1 MITIIIGYRIFFSR
15 QRQLAVS
22 FICRLPTDYF
32 QLSMIRIEDVI
43 EKVERNRPE
52 PDIDLIRR
60 AYLFSALHHRGQKR
74 ASGEPYLV
82 HPLEVADILA
92 DMRLDEISVSTG
104 LLHDVVEDT
113 LVDLDTI
120 REYFGDEV
128 TRLVDGLTKIAH
140 ISNLSKEKQQAEN
153 VRKMVLAMITDVR
166 VVLIKLADRLHNM
179 RTMQFLKPEKRA
191 RISQETLDIYAPI
204 AHRLGMGK
212 VRSELEDLSFQ
223 NLYPEEYKKLSNEVE
238 ERRSELEATLEKIT
252 ELIKQKLTENDVP
265 FVEVEGRVKRL
276 YSLWKKLKKRKLT
289 IEEVYDLIAA
299 RIITPNDK
307 KNCYLALSVIHDIWT
322 PVPER
327 FKDWIGNPRDNLYQS
342 LHTSVIGDNGLSF
355 EVQIRTEEMHQVAE
369 EGVAAHW
376 KYKES
381 KPGKREEDASL
392 DELRKTVEKLLL
404 PLVESTRETEDSEDF
419 IESLKLDLYPKDVYA
434 FTPRGKIIQLPRGAT
449 PIDFAYAIHSEVGD
463 NCTGA
468 KIKGRIVP
476 LRTELQNGDVVEVL
490 TTPNSKPS
498 RDWLNSVVTSKARNR
513 IRHWIAEQQ
522 RVESIEIGRKL
533 LEKEVDKFRLSPKK
547 LIANDDEMKR
557 IANEYG
563 LGRGEDLLASIGY
576 GKTLPRNVLAKFLG
590 AEKFAE
596 LDPEKKKET
605 RLESSVKAVKK
616 FIGLGEDAIIV
627 KGVDNLLTN
636 RAHCCNPLR
645 GEEIVGYISLGKGIV
660 VHNKRCKN
668 LQQLMV
674 NRERIIDVEWAKG
687 DGKEIQSVR
696 LLATTENRTGMLA
709 GITNA
714 IADIK
719 TGIRDAR
726 AEVSKNDRGLI
737 EVTIEVFDKKHLDK
751 VITSVE
757 QVPGVIAVERVNF

>member
-1 MITIIIGYRIFFSR
+1 
-15 QRQLAVS
+15 
-22 FICRLPTDYF
+22 
-32 QLSMIRIEDVI
+32 MIRIEDVI
-43 EKVERNRPE
+43 EKVEKNRPE
-52 PDIDLIRR
+52 PDVDLIRR

-82 HPLEVADILA
+82 HPLEVANILA
-92 DMRLDEISVSTG
+92 EMRLDETSVSTG

-120 REYFGDEV
+120 REYFGDEI

-223 NLYPEEYKKLSNEVE
+223 NLYPEEYKKLSREVE
-238 ERRSELEATLEKIT
+238 SRRTELEATLEEIT
-252 ELIKQKLTENDVP
+252 ELIKYKLKENDVP

-342 LHTSVIGDNGLSF
+342 LHTSVIGDSGQSF
-355 EVQIRTEEMHQVAE
+355 EVQIRTDEMHRVAE

-381 KPGKREEDASL
+381 KLGKREEDESL

-404 PLVESTRETEDSEDF
+404 PLVESTQETEDSEDF

-434 FTPRGKIIQLPRGAT
+434 FTPRGKIIQLPRGST

-463 NCTGA
+463 TCTGA

-476 LRTELQNGDVVEVL
+476 LRTELQNGDVVEIL

-498 RDWLNSVVTSKARNR
+498 RDWLNSLVTSKARNR
-513 IRHWIAEQQ
+513 VRHWIAEQQ

-533 LEKEVDKFRLSPKK
+533 LEKEIDKFRLSPKK
-547 LIANDDEMKR
+547 LIGNDDEMKR

-563 LGRGEDLLASIGY
+563 LGRPEDLLASIGY

-605 RLESSVKAVKK
+605 RLESGMKAVKK

-627 KGVDNLLTN
+627 KGVDNLLTT
-636 RAHCCNPLR
+636 RARCCNPLR

-660 VHNKRCKN
+660 VHQKRCKN
-668 LQQLMV
+668 VQQLMV
-674 NRERIIDVEWAKG
+674 NRERIVEVEWAKG

-714 IADIK
+714 IAEIK

-726 AEVSKNDRGLI
+726 AEISKNDRGLI

-757 QVPGVIAVERVNF
+757 QVPGVIAVERVNY

>member
-1 MITIIIGYRIFFSR
+1 
-15 QRQLAVS
+15 
-22 FICRLPTDYF
+22 
-32 QLSMIRIEDVI
+32 MIRIEDVI
-43 EKVERNRPE
+43 EKVESNRPDSNIE
-52 PDIDLIRR
+52 LIRR

-92 DMRLDEISVSTG
+92 EMRLDETSVSTG

-113 LVDLDTI
+113 LVDLETI
-120 REYFGDEV
+120 REYFGDEI

-140 ISNLSKEKQQAEN
+140 ISDLSKEKQQAEN

-223 NLYPEEYKKLSNEVE
+223 NLYPEEYKKLSGEIE
-238 ERRSELEATLEKIT
+238 ARRPELEAALEKIT
-252 ELIKQKLTENDVP
+252 NTIKENLAENDVP
-265 FVEVEGRVKRL
+265 FVEIQGRVKRL

-307 KNCYLALSVIHDIWT
+307 KICYVALSVVHDIWT

-327 FKDWIGNPRDNLYQS
+327 FKDWIGTPRDNLYQS
-342 LHTSVIGDNGLSF
+342 LHTSVIGDNGQSF
-355 EVQIRTEEMHQVAE
+355 EVQIRTEEMHHVAE

-381 KPGKREEDASL
+381 KLGKREEDEAL

-404 PLVESTRETEDSEDF
+404 PLVETTNETEDSEDF

-434 FTPRGKIIQLPRGAT
+434 FTPMGKVIQLPRGAT

-463 NCTGA
+463 TCTGA

-476 LRTELQNGDVVEVL
+476 LRTELQNGDVVEIL

-498 RDWLNSVVTSKARNR
+498 RDWLSSVVTSKARNQV
-513 IRHWIAEQQ
+513 RHWISEQQ
-522 RVESIEIGRKL
+522 RVESIDIGRKL
-533 LEKEVDKFRLSPKK
+533 LEKEADKFRVSQKK
-547 LIANDDEMKR
+547 LLDTEELKR

-605 RLESSVKAVKK
+605 RLESGMKAVKK

-636 RAHCCNPLR
+636 RARCCNPLT
-645 GEEIVGYISLGKGIV
+645 GENIIGYISLGKGIV
-660 VHNKRCKN
+660 VHNKNCKN
-668 LQQLMV
+668 VQQLMI
-674 NRERIIDVEWAKG
+674 NKDRIVEVEWAKN
-687 DGKEIQSVR
+687 DQKHIQSVR
-696 LLATTENRTGMLA
+696 LLVTTENRTGMLA

-714 IADIK
+714 IAEIK

-726 AEVSKNDRGLI
+726 ANVSKDDRGLI

-751 VITSVE
+751 VVSSIE
-757 QVPGVIAVERVNF
+757 KVPDVIAVERVNS

>member
-1 MITIIIGYRIFFSR
+1 
-15 QRQLAVS
+15 
-22 FICRLPTDYF
+22 
-32 QLSMIRIEDVI
+32 MIRIEDVI
-43 EKVERNRPE
+43 EKVEQNRPE
-52 PDIDLIRR
+52 PNIDLIRR

-82 HPLEVADILA
+82 HPLEVADLLA
-92 DMRLDEISVSTG
+92 DMRLDEVSVSTG

-120 REYFGDEV
+120 REYFGDEI

-140 ISNLSKEKQQAEN
+140 ISKLSKEKQQAEN

-179 RTMQFLKPEKRA
+179 RTMQYLKPEKRA

-223 NLYPEEYKKLSNEVE
+223 NLYPEEYKKLSKEVE
-238 ERRSELEATLEKIT
+238 SRRGELEANLEIIT
-252 ELIKQKLTENDVP
+252 DSIKSKLRENDVP
-265 FVEVEGRVKRL
+265 FLEVQGRVKRL

-299 RIITPNDK
+299 RIITPNEK
-307 KNCYLALSVIHDIWT
+307 KNCYLALSVIHDIWR

-327 FKDWIGNPRDNLYQS
+327 FKDWIGNPRENLYQS
-342 LHTSVIGDNGLSF
+342 LHTSVIGDNGQSF
-355 EVQIRTEEMHQVAE
+355 EVQIRTEEMHQIAE

-381 KPGKREEDASL
+381 KLGKQEEDASL

-404 PLVESTRETEDSEDF
+404 PLVETTQEEQDSEDF

-434 FTPRGKIIQLPRGAT
+434 FTPMGKIIQLPRGAT

-463 NCTGA
+463 TCTGA
-468 KIKGRIVP
+468 KIKNRIVP
-476 LRTELQNGDVVEVL
+476 LRTELQNGDVVEIL

-498 RDWLNSVVTSKARNR
+498 RDWLNYVATSKARNR
-513 IRHWIAEQQ
+513 IRHWIADQQ

-533 LEKEVDKFRLSPKK
+533 LEKEADKFHLSPKK
-547 LIANDDEMKR
+547 LIQNDAEMKR

-605 RLESSVKAVKK
+605 RLESGMKAVKK

-627 KGVDNLLTN
+627 KGVDNLLTA
-636 RAHCCNPLR
+636 RARCCNPLR

-660 VHNKRCKN
+660 IHNKRCKN
-668 LQQLMV
+668 VAQLMI
-674 NRERIIDVEWAKG
+674 NKERIVEVEWAKG
-687 DGKEIQSVR
+687 DEREIQSVR

-714 IADIK
+714 IAEIK

-757 QVPGVIAVERVNF
+757 QVPGVIAVERINA

>member
-1 MITIIIGYRIFFSR
+1 
-15 QRQLAVS
+15 
-22 FICRLPTDYF
+22 
-32 QLSMIRIEDVI
+32 MIRIEDVI
-43 EKVERNRPE
+43 EKVESNRPDSNIE
-52 PDIDLIRR
+52 LIRR

-92 DMRLDEISVSTG
+92 EMRLDETSVSTG

-113 LVDLDTI
+113 LVDLETI
-120 REYFGDEV
+120 REYFGDEI

-140 ISNLSKEKQQAEN
+140 ISDLSKEKQQAEN

-223 NLYPEEYKKLSNEVE
+223 NLYPEEYKKLSGEIE
-238 ERRSELEATLEKIT
+238 ARRPELEAALEKIT
-252 ELIKQKLTENDVP
+252 NTIKENLAENDVP
-265 FVEVEGRVKRL
+265 FVEIQGRVKRL

-289 IEEVYDLIAA
+289 IEDVYDLIAA
-299 RIITPNDK
+299 RIITPNDR

-327 FKDWIGNPRDNLYQS
+327 FKDWIGTPRDNLYQS
-342 LHTSVIGDNGLSF
+342 LHTSVIGDNGQSF
-355 EVQIRTEEMHQVAE
+355 EVQIRTEEMHHVAE

-381 KPGKREEDASL
+381 KLGKREEDEAL

-404 PLVESTRETEDSEDF
+404 PLVETTNETEDSEDF

-434 FTPRGKIIQLPRGAT
+434 FTPMGKVIQLPRGAT

-463 NCTGA
+463 TCTGA

-476 LRTELQNGDVVEVL
+476 LRTELQNGDVVEIL

-498 RDWLNSVVTSKARNR
+498 RDWLSSVVTSKARNQV
-513 IRHWIAEQQ
+513 RHWISEQQ
-522 RVESIEIGRKL
+522 RVESIDIGRKL
-533 LEKEVDKFRLSPKK
+533 LEKEADKFRVSQKK
-547 LIANDDEMKR
+547 LLNTEELKR

-605 RLESSVKAVKK
+605 RLESGMKAVKK

-636 RAHCCNPLR
+636 RARCCNPLT
-645 GEEIVGYISLGKGIV
+645 GENIIGYISLGKGIV
-660 VHNKRCKN
+660 VHNKNCKN
-668 LQQLMV
+668 VQQLMI
-674 NRERIIDVEWAKG
+674 NKDRIVEVEWAKN
-687 DGKEIQSVR
+687 DQKHIQSVR
-696 LLATTENRTGMLA
+696 LLVTTENRTGMLA

-714 IADIK
+714 IAEIK

-726 AEVSKNDRGLI
+726 ANVSKDDRGLI

-751 VITSVE
+751 VVSSIE
-757 QVPGVIAVERVNF
+757 KVPGVIAVERVNS

>member
-1 MITIIIGYRIFFSR
+1 
-15 QRQLAVS
+15 
-22 FICRLPTDYF
+22 
-32 QLSMIRIEDVI
+32 MIRIEDVI
-43 EKVERNRPE
+43 AKVEKNRPE

-60 AYLFSALHHRGQKR
+60 AYLFSAMHHRGQKR
-74 ASGEPYLV
+74 ASGEPYLI

-92 DMRLDEISVSTG
+92 DMRLDETSVSTG

-120 REYFGDEV
+120 REYFGDEI

-140 ISNLSKEKQQAEN
+140 ISNLSREKQQAEN

-179 RTMQFLKPEKRA
+179 RTMGFLKPEKRA

-212 VRSELEDLSFQ
+212 LRSELEDLSFQ
-223 NLYPEEYKKLSNEVE
+223 NLHPEEYKHLEKEVE
-238 ERRSELEATLEKIT
+238 SRRPELEAMIEKIT
-252 ELIKQKLTENDVP
+252 GTIREKLSENDVP
-265 FVEVEGRVKRL
+265 FIEIQGRVKRL
-276 YSLWKKLKKRKLT
+276 FSLWKKLKKRKLT

-307 KNCYLALSVIHDIWT
+307 KNCYLALSVVHDVWT

-342 LHTSVIGDNGLSF
+342 LHTSVIGDSGQSF
-355 EVQIRTEEMHQVAE
+355 EVQIRTEEMHQIAE

-381 KPGKREEDASL
+381 RLGKNEEDASL

-404 PLVESTRETEDSEDF
+404 PLVETTRENEDSEEF

-434 FTPRGKIIQLPRGAT
+434 FTPMGKIIQLPRGAT
-449 PIDFAYAIHSEVGD
+449 PLDFAYAIHSEVGD
-463 NCTGA
+463 TCTGA
-468 KIKGRIVP
+468 KVKGRIVP
-476 LRTELQNGDVVEVL
+476 LRTEIQNGDVIEIL

-498 RDWLNSVVTSKARNR
+498 RDWLNYVVTAKAKNQ
-513 IRHWIAEQQ
+513 IRHWIADQQ
-522 RVESIEIGRKL
+522 RIESIEIGRKL
-533 LEKEVDKFRLSPKK
+533 IEKEADKFRLSPKK
-547 LIANDDEMKR
+547 LINNEDEMKR

-563 LGRGEDLLASIGY
+563 LGRAEDLLASVGY

-605 RLESSVKAVKK
+605 RLESGLKAVKK
-616 FIGLGEDAIIV
+616 FVGLGEDAIIV
-627 KGVDNLLTN
+627 KGVDNLLTT
-636 RAHCCNPLR
+636 RARCCNPLR

-668 LQQLMV
+668 VQQLMI
-674 NRERIIDVEWAKG
+674 NRDRIVDVEWAKG
-687 DGKEIQSVR
+687 DEQQIQSVR

-714 IADIK
+714 IAEIK

-726 AEVSKNDRGLI
+726 AEISKQDRGLI

-751 VITSVE
+751 VINSI
-757 QVPGVIAVERVNF
+757 QKVPGVIAVERVNF

>member
-1 MITIIIGYRIFFSR
+1 
-15 QRQLAVS
+15 
-22 FICRLPTDYF
+22 
-32 QLSMIRIEDVI
+32 MIRIEDVI
-43 EKVERNRPE
+43 EKVGKNRPE
-52 PDIDLIRR
+52 PNIDLIRR

-92 DMRLDEISVSTG
+92 EMRLDEVSVSTG

-120 REYFGDEV
+120 RNYFGDEI

-153 VRKMVLAMITDVR
+153 VRKMVLAMTTDVR

-212 VRSELEDLSFQ
+212 LRGELEDLSFQ
-223 NLYPEEYKKLSNEVE
+223 NLHIQEYKRVSEEVE
-238 ERRSELEATLEKIT
+238 ARRPELEAALEQIKNTIT
-252 ELIKQKLTENDVP
+252 NQLDENEVP
-265 FVEVEGRVKRL
+265 FIEIQSRVKRL

-289 IEEVYDLIAA
+289 IEEVYDLIAV

-327 FKDWIGNPRDNLYQS
+327 FKDWIAIPRDNLYQS
-342 LHTSVIGDNGLSF
+342 LHTSVIGEKGQSF
-355 EVQIRTEEMHQVAE
+355 EVQIRTEEMHHIAE

-376 KYKES
+376 KYKDN
-381 KPGKREEDASL
+381 KLGKQEEDESL

-404 PLVESTRETEDSEDF
+404 PLVENTNENEDPEDF
-419 IESLKLDLYPKDVYA
+419 IESFKLDLYPKNVYA
-434 FTPRGKIIQLPRGAT
+434 FTPMGKVIQLPRGAT

-476 LRTELQNGDVVEVL
+476 LRTELQNGDVIEIL

-498 RDWLNSVVTSKARNR
+498 RDWLNYVVTAKARNR
-513 IRHWIAEQQ
+513 VRHWIAEQQ
-522 RVESIEIGRKL
+522 RAESIDVGRKL
-533 LEKEVDKFRLSPKK
+533 LEKEADKFHLSHKK
-547 LIANDDEMKR
+547 LLNNEAEMKR

-563 LGRGEDLLASIGY
+563 LGRSEDLLASIGY
-576 GKTLPRNVLAKFLG
+576 GKTLPRNVIAKFLG
-590 AEKFAE
+590 AEKFSE
-596 LDPEKKKET
+596 LDPDKKKET
-605 RLESSVKAVKK
+605 TFQSGMKAVKK

-627 KGVDNLLTN
+627 KGVDNLLTT
-636 RAHCCNPLR
+636 RARCCNPLR

-668 LQQLMV
+668 VKQLMV
-674 NRERIIDVEWAKG
+674 NRDRIVDVEWAKNE
-687 DGKEIQSVR
+687 KEIIQSVR
-696 LLATTENRTGMLA
+696 LLVTTENRTGMLA

-714 IADIK
+714 IAEIK
-719 TGIRDAR
+719 TGIRDAS
-726 AEVSKNDRGLI
+726 AKVSKDDRGLI

-751 VITSVE
+751 VISAIE
-757 QVPGVIAVERVNF
+757 QVSGVIAVERVNT

>member
-1 MITIIIGYRIFFSR
+1 
-15 QRQLAVS
+15 
-22 FICRLPTDYF
+22 
-32 QLSMIRIEDVI
+32 MIRIEDVI
-43 EKVERNRPE
+43 EKVGKNRPE
-52 PDIDLIRR
+52 PNIDLIRR

-92 DMRLDEISVSTG
+92 EMRLDEVSVSTG

-120 REYFGDEV
+120 RNYFGDEI

-153 VRKMVLAMITDVR
+153 VRKMVLAMTTDVR

-179 RTMQFLKPEKRA
+179 RTMQYLKPEKRA

-212 VRSELEDLSFQ
+212 LRGELEDLSFQ
-223 NLYPEEYKKLSNEVE
+223 NLHIQEYKRVSEEVE
-238 ERRSELEATLEKIT
+238 ARRPELEAALEQIKNTIT
-252 ELIKQKLTENDVP
+252 NQLNENEVP
-265 FVEVEGRVKRL
+265 FIEIQSRVKRL

-289 IEEVYDLIAA
+289 IEEVYDLIAV

-327 FKDWIGNPRDNLYQS
+327 FKDWIAIPRDNLYQS
-342 LHTSVIGDNGLSF
+342 LHTSVIGDKGQTF
-355 EVQIRTEEMHQVAE
+355 EVQIRTEEMHHIAE

-376 KYKES
+376 KYKDN
-381 KPGKREEDASL
+381 KLGKQEEDESL

-404 PLVESTRETEDSEDF
+404 PLVENTNENEDPEDF
-419 IESLKLDLYPKDVYA
+419 IESFKLDLYPKNVYA
-434 FTPRGKIIQLPRGAT
+434 FTPMGKVIQLPRGAT

-476 LRTELQNGDVVEVL
+476 LRTELQNGDVIEIL

-498 RDWLNSVVTSKARNR
+498 RDWLNYVVTAKARNR
-513 IRHWIAEQQ
+513 VRHWIAEQQ
-522 RVESIEIGRKL
+522 RTESIDVGRKL
-533 LEKEVDKFRLSPKK
+533 LEKEADKFHLSPKK
-547 LIANDDEMKR
+547 LLTNEAEMKR

-563 LGRGEDLLASIGY
+563 LGRAEDLIASIGY
-576 GKTLPRNVLAKFLG
+576 GKTLPRNVIAKFLG
-590 AEKFAE
+590 AEKFSE
-596 LDPEKKKET
+596 LDPDKKKET
-605 RLESSVKAVKK
+605 TFQSGMKAVKK

-627 KGVDNLLTN
+627 KGVDNLLTT
-636 RAHCCNPLR
+636 RARCCNPLR

-668 LQQLMV
+668 VKQLMV
-674 NRERIIDVEWAKG
+674 NRDRIVDVEWAKNE
-687 DGKEIQSVR
+687 KEIIQSVR
-696 LLATTENRTGMLA
+696 LLVTTENRTGMLA

-714 IADIK
+714 IAEIK
-719 TGIRDAR
+719 TGIRDAS
-726 AEVSKNDRGLI
+726 AKVSKDDRGLI

-751 VITSVE
+751 VISSIE
-757 QVPGVIAVERVNF
+757 QVSGVIAVERVNT